1 MTCLCGWAC
10 VPATEGVES
19 VRRRYPEL
27 LARFGAGRAEGDG
40 PQAQPLVLTETRPLH
55 QLLHGGLL

>member
-1 MTCLCGWAC
+1 MRCLRGLGC

-19 VRRRYPEL
+19 VGRSYPEL

-40 PQAQPLVLTETRPLH
+40 PQAQPLVVTETRPLH